1 MTLSRAQIADRLD
14 REEMRRA
21 DQRIRRI
28 ENRMRYLPHAIYST
42 REKLA
47 ALEQEA
53 RSYGMVHLLGEQG

>member
-1 MTLSRAQIADRLD
+1 MTLSHEQIRDRLD
-14 REEMRRA
+14 REEMRMA
-21 DQRIRRI
+21 DKRMARI

-53 RSYGMVHLLGEQG
+53 RSYGMLHLLGEQG